1 MEIVRGFQ
9 RKRSARRLQDFLTI
23 IAREEVLDFDP
34 AAAESAGRIVG
45 DLERLGR
52 PIGVA
57 DPMIAITRGMVLATG
72 NTAHFER
79 VQRLGH
85 PLARVDWRS

>member
-1 MEIVRGFQ
+1 V
-9 RKRSARRLQDFLTI
+9 
-23 IAREEVLDFDP
+23 
-34 AAAESAGRIVG
+34 AAAGRKADSIAV
-45 DLERLGR
+45 RLLN
-52 PIGVA
+52 A
-57 DPMIAITRGMVLATG
+57 AIAITRGMALATG